1 MPERR
6 RKKREREPNFLEQN
20 DEYHIMYYQLIKDS
34 KFWSSNGQYWLAQE
48 TYKRALSILNG
59 NIDECNKPVRT
70 EKLYYDK
77 HSGSIGGVR

>member
-48 TYKRALSILNG
+48 TYKRALSI
-59 NIDECNKPVRT
+59 
-70 EKLYYDK
+70 
-77 HSGSIGGVR
+77 